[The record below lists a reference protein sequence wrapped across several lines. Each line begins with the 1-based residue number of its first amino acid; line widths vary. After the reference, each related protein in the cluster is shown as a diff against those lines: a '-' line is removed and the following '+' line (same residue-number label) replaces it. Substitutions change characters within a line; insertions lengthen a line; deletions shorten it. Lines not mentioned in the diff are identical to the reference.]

1 MKYIGPKDRLSR
13 REGVDLFGKGG
24 RLTRLNVPPGMHG
37 PKGTRKLSEY
47 GRQLREKQKVKRMY
61 GLAEKQFAKYVSQAQ
76 KSRGSTGEA
85 LIQLLERRLDNTIYR
100 LGFAPTRF
108 SARQIVS
115 HGHVLVDGKR
125 VNIPSYLVR
134 EGQTVALDVKAQNIP
149 EVKKLLGVETPSIAG
164 WLERKAAVGRMKN
177 YPKRED
183 ITEPI
188 SEQDIVEYYSR

>member
-1 MKYIGPKDRLSR
+1 MKYTGPKDRLAR
-13 REGVDLFGKGG
+13 REGADLFGRGR

-37 PKGTRKLSEY
+37 SKGTRKLSEF

-61 GLAEKQFAKYVSQAQ
+61 VLSEKQFAKYVSQAQ
-76 KSRGSTGEA
+76 KSRTNTGEA
-85 LIQLLERRLDNTIYR
+85 LIQLLERRLDNTVYR

-115 HGHVLVDGKR
+115 HRHVLVDGKK

-134 EGQTVALDVKAQNIP
+134 EGQTVALDTKAQSIP
-149 EVKKLLGVETPSIAG
+149 EVKKLLEVEAPEIAG
-164 WLERKAAVGRMKN
+164 WLERKAAVGRVKN
-177 YPKRED
+177 YPKREQ
-183 ITEPI
+183 ITESI